1 VTPRFSS
8 GWSVGPPL
16 VEGMKRWRPN
26 SAKRFPLRATMRLR
40 GGAAFFRSLVIALK
54 AFLTLVDLFAA
65 FTYVNFVL
73 VQPPLASVR

>member
-1 VTPRFSS
+1 
-8 GWSVGPPL
+8 
-16 VEGMKRWRPN
+16 
-26 SAKRFPLRATMRLR
+26 MRLR